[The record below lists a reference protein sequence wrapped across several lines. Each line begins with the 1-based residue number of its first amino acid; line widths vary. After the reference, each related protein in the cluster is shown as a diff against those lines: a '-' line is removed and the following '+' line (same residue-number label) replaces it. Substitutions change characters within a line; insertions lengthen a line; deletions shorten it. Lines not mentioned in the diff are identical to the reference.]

1 MRVSSAAVVPV
12 LAVFLACGPKTPP
25 HVVIHPAMATLVPPD
40 TVMLAGARLDQLR
53 ETPLYRR
60 YVASPGRSSLSDLIS
75 KTGVKPENLWE
86 ALAAYN
92 GADTVVMLRGK
103 FSETGLEPRLEWEG
117 ARRDSYKGCL
127 IISDGRAG
135 VAFIN
140 ATTAVAGL
148 VPRVRAAIDQRGG
161 ATRPPPALLSM
172 TGGIDPSNQIWAV
185 ALGGPPLPAGETR
198 GPMLNFARVLHKID
212 RFRAMAN
219 LHDGMVFSAEA
230 ECARPEDAETL
241 LSALQAFVGLGRF
254 ALKDRPAMTAALDAL
269 SLLRNEATV
278 QVNATLPASVVD
290 ELIQEAAAADSR

>member
-1 MRVSSAAVVPV
+1 MRVSPVTVVPV

-25 HVVIHPAMATLVPPD
+25 HVVIDPAMATLVPPD

-60 YVASPGRSSLSDLIS
+60 YVAAPGKSSLADLIS

-92 GADTVVMLRGK
+92 GADTVVMVRGK

-117 ARRDSYKGCL
+117 AQRDSYKGCL
-127 IISDGRAG
+127 IVSDGRAG
-135 VAFIN
+135 VAFVN

-161 ATRPPPALLSM
+161 ATGPPPALLRM
-172 TGGIDPSNQIWAV
+172 TEGIDPSNQVWAV
-185 ALGGPPLPAGETR
+185 ALGGPPLPAGETQ
-198 GPMLNFARVLHKID
+198 GPMLNFARMMQKIE

-219 LHDGMVFSAEA
+219 LLDGLIFMAEA
-230 ECARPEDAETL
+230 ECAAPEDAQTL
-241 LSALQAFVGLGRF
+241 VSALQALVGLGRF
-254 ALKDRPAMTAALDAL
+254 GVKDRPAMAAALDAVSVL
-269 SLLRNEATV
+269 QNEATV
-278 QVNATLPASVVD
+278 QVNATLPAPVLD
-290 ELIQEAAAADSR
+290 ELIGEATAAGSR